1 MIYLDHNATSP
12 PRPEA
17 LAAALDCLGTGWGNP
32 ASTHAAG
39 RRAEAALHEARTRV
53 AAWAGAEVRGV
64 IFTSGATEANH
75 LALRGLPGRRLLVS
89 ATEHPSVLAPARALG
104 ALLLPVDGRGLL
116 DLSALERAL
125 AGPPALVSVMAA
137 NNETGAL
144 QPIPE
149 IARIVRGAGGLLHVD
164 AAQLGGR
171 LPCPGGWDL
180 LSLSGHKA
188 GGIPG
193 AGALVLRPG
202 LHLEPQLIGGSQE
215 RGRRAGTVNVP
226 AAAAMGV
233 AIAAAL
239 PPEIAGLRD
248 ELEAAAVALGAAVS
262 AGGARRLPNTLHV
275 RFPDLPGEAL
285 ASGLDLE
292 GVCAST
298 GAACASGAAR
308 PSHVLEA
315 MGLDPRSG
323 LRLSLGWN
331 TGPDDI
337 KGAVAAL
344 ARVVERHRGI
354 SQELQW
360 SESS

>member
-17 LAAALDCLGTGWGNP
+17 LAAALDCLGPRWGNP

-39 RRAEAALHEARTRV
+39 RRAEAALHEARARI

-75 LALRGLPGRRLLVS
+75 LALRGLRGRRLLIS
-89 ATEHPSVLAPARALG
+89 AVEHPSVLAPARALG
-104 ALLLPVDGRGLL
+104 AELLPVDGRGLL
-116 DLSALERAL
+116 DLAALERAL

-137 NNETGAL
+137 NNETGVL
-144 QPIPE
+144 QPTSE
-149 IARIVRGAGGLLHVD
+149 IAGLVRAAGGLLHVD
-164 AAQLGGR
+164 AAQVGGR
-171 LPCPGGWDL
+171 LDCPEGWDL

-193 AGALVLRPG
+193 AGALLLRPDI
-202 LHLEPQLIGGSQE
+202 HPEPQLLGGSQE

-233 AIAAAL
+233 AIAAGL
-239 PPEIAGLRD
+239 PPGIAALRD
-248 ELEAAAVALGAAVS
+248 ALEAAAEALGAAVS
-262 AGGARRLPNTLHV
+262 SVGAPRLPNTLHV

-285 ASGLDLE
+285 VAGLDLE

-331 TGPDDI
+331 TAPDDI
-337 KGAVAAL
+337 KGAAAAL
-344 ARVVERHRGI
+344 GRVVERHRGI
-354 SQELQW
+354 SRELQW
-360 SESS
+360 SGSS